1 MRENEELKL
10 EGPELPS
17 PGISRVLRESSPSVR
32 QSIEDWLRQ
41 SLAAKKARETRMEEL
56 HLYLASTR
64 DDRERRLREQA
75 EAWERKKAALEDR
88 VDILGLSLET
98 PGEILKAEASV
109 DVTAGALAGS
119 GLLRPSD
126 RAREALNDVLGAEDV
141 VPLIRTRA

>member
-1 MRENEELKL
+1 MRKNGELRL
-10 EGPELPS
+10 EGPELAKPD
-17 PGISRVLRESSPSVR
+17 ISRVLREKFPSVR
-32 QSIEDWLRQ
+32 QSVEDWLRQ

-56 HLYLASTR
+56 RLYFASVR

-75 EAWERKKAALEDR
+75 EAWERKKAMLEDR
-88 VDILGLSLET
+88 VEILGLSLET

-119 GLLRPSD
+119 GMLRPSE
-126 RAREALNDVLGAEDV
+126 RAREALNEILDAEEV

>member
-75 EAWERKKAALEDR
+75 EAW
-88 VDILGLSLET
+88 
-98 PGEILKAEASV
+98 
-109 DVTAGALAGS
+109 
-119 GLLRPSD
+119 
-126 RAREALNDVLGAEDV
+126 
-141 VPLIRTRA
+141 

>member
-88 VDILGLSLET
+88 VDLLGLSLET
-98 PGEILKAEASV
+98 ILKAEASV

-119 GLLRPSD
+119 GLLRPSE

>member
-1 MRENEELKL
+1 MRKNEDLKL
-10 EGPELPS
+10 EGPELPNLD
-17 PGISRVLRESSPSVR
+17 ISRVLRESSPSVR

-64 DDRERRLREQA
+64 DDRERRMREQA
-75 EAWERKKAALEDR
+75 EAWERKKAMLEDR

-109 DVTAGALAGS
+109 NVAAGALAGS
-119 GLLRPSD
+119 GLLRPSE
-126 RAREALNDVLGAEDV
+126 RAREALNEVLDAEGV
-141 VPLIRTRA
+141 VPLIRTQA

>member
-56 HLYLASTR
+56 
-64 DDRERRLREQA
+64 
-75 EAWERKKAALEDR
+75 
-88 VDILGLSLET
+88 DILGLSLET

-119 GLLRPSD
+119 GLLRPSE

>member
-1 MRENEELKL
+1 MRKNENLKL
-10 EGPELPS
+10 EGSQLPS
-17 PGISRVLRESSPSVR
+17 QDISRVLRERFPSVR

-56 HLYLASTR
+56 HLYLARTR
-64 DDRERRLREQA
+64 DERERHLREQA
-75 EAWERKKAALEDR
+75 EAWERKKAMLEDR

-109 DVTAGALAGS
+109 NVTAGALAGS
-119 GLLRPSD
+119 GLLRPSE
-126 RAREALNDVLGAEDV
+126 RAREALNEVLDAEEV